1 MRTASLFRREPNEA
15 AGSRRIEGRDHD
27 IPVSMFLTRHAEGA
41 GSELHR
47 HPYVE
52 TWVVQRGRAEFEVG
66 GERLRARAGEVVVAP
81 ADVPHRF
88 TNVGAETLEMVCIH
102 LSDTIRQTDLPAP
115 VHET

>member
-1 MRTASLFRREPNEA
+1 MPSASLFRRDPNA

-27 IPVSMFLTRHAEGA
+27 LPVSMFLTRHGEGG

-47 HPYVE
+47 HPYLE

-66 GERLRARAGEVVVAP
+66 GERLQARAGEVVVAP

-88 TNVGAETLEMVCIH
+88 TNVGRETLEMVCIH
-102 LSDTIRQTDLPAP
+102 LSDTIRQTDLSAPAD
-115 VHET
+115 ET